1 MGYQVAKICRF
12 FRGKKAKAK
21 LIEKMSI
28 KGYGK
33 HFPDGNWLSRSE
45 DNWYKYT
52 HDPLCGMT
60 FPNNFY
66 YSFFKNARH
75 NYKNIENIPYYLP
88 ILIISGTSDPVSGK
102 NGVVKL
108 FFKYG
113 EAMKKVYFKTYLNA
127 RHELLNEINK
137 DEVYEDIGQFILNNK
152 PTNFAIL
159 NV

>member
-1 MGYQVAKICRF
+1 M
-12 FRGKKAKAK
+12 
-21 LIEKMSI
+21 
-28 KGYGK
+28 
-33 HFPDGNWLSRSE
+33 H
-45 DNWYKYT
+45 
-52 HDPLCGMT
+52 
-60 FPNNFY
+60 
-66 YSFFKNARH
+66 YSFFKNARN
-75 NYKNIENIPYYLP
+75 NYKKLENIPYYLP

-108 FFKYG
+108 F
-113 EAMKKVYFKTYLNA
+113 FKTYLNA